1 MYQNGIQSY
10 LKTNVYTADPGKL
23 VVMCYEGAI
32 DNLKIAKQK
41 FADEDFEGKCRA
53 IKKALNIIDELLCS
67 LDFEKGGGVAR
78 NLQSLYNYMTRRIL
92 YADVNQDMAAVDE
105 VVGILGELLEA
116 WREVFS
122 KAEQRMQIES
132 AGSAGGYGRQATISM
147 GF

>member
-10 LKTNVYTADPGKL
+10 RKTTVYTADPGQL

-41 FADEDFEGKCRA
+41 FADNDFEGKCRA
-53 IKKALNIIDELLCS
+53 IKKARNIIDELLCS
-67 LDFEKGGGVAR
+67 LDFKKGGAVAG
-78 NLQSLYNYMTRRIL
+78 NLQSLYNYMTRRII

-122 KAEQRMQIES
+122 KAEQRMQLES
-132 AGSAGGYGRQATISM
+132 AGIDGGYGSQATTSM
-147 GF
+147 GY